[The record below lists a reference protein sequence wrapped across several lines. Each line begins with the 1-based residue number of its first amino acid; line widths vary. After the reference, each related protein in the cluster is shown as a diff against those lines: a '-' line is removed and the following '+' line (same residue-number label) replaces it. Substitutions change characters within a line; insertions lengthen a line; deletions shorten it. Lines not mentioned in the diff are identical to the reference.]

1 MLKRVYLV
9 EGYRTPFLRAN
20 GAFAGLSAFELATTF
35 FEGLLP
41 RLKGAEHITDLFFAN
56 VLLDSRHPNLARE
69 IALKL
74 NRPWSCHF
82 VSNNCISGFLSI
94 TSAANAIKC
103 GNIDVALA
111 GGVESM
117 SNPPLLFNKS
127 ASRFFIDLA
136 NAKSISDKLACLLKF
151 RPHHLL
157 PQIPSPKEPSTGLT
171 MGEHCELMVKEFNV
185 ERQAQDNLALQSHQ
199 NAIAAKAEHAKQII
213 PISAVISDNIP
224 RQDTSLEKLG
234 RLRPVFDR
242 INGTLTAGNSSSLT
256 DGASCVLLASEQAC
270 ENHGLEPLAEL
281 IDYSYASLP
290 PSHGLLMAPPLAIAN
305 LLRKNQLSLRDISI
319 YEIHEAFAGQV
330 LCNLAALKNEWSRYP
345 LDLGGIEPEKLNLL
359 GGSLAIGHPF
369 AATGGRLALNTSQQL
384 KKDELGLTS
393 ACAAGGM
400 ACAMILRGVV

>member
-20 GAFAGLSAFELATTF
+20 SAFAAFSAFELATRF

-41 RLKGAEHITDLFFAN
+41 RLKGAEHVTDLFFAN

-69 IALKL
+69 IALRL

-117 SNPPLLFNKS
+117 SNPPLLFNK
-127 ASRFFIDLA
+127 AACRFFIDLA
-136 NAKSISDKLACLLKF
+136 KAKSLGDKLSCLLKF
-151 RPHHLL
+151 RPQHLF
-157 PQIPSPKEPSTGLT
+157 PQIPSPKEPSSGLT
-171 MGEHCELMVKEFNV
+171 MGEHCELMVKEFNIDR
-185 ERQAQDNLALQSHQ
+185 EAQDKLALRSHQ
-199 NAIAAKAEHAKQII
+199 NAIATKAEHAKQII
-213 PISAVISDNIP
+213 PISAVTSDNIP
-224 RQDTSLEKLG
+224 RQDTSLERLSKLK
-234 RLRPVFDR
+234 PAFDKV
-242 INGTLTAGNSSSLT
+242 NGTLTAGNSSSLT
-256 DGASCVLLASEQAC
+256 DGASCVLLASEEAC
-270 ENHGLEPLAEL
+270 EKHNLEPLAEVV
-281 IDYSYASLP
+281 DYSYANLP
-290 PSHGLLMAPPLAIAN
+290 PEHGLLMAPPLAIAN
-305 LLRKNQLSLRDISI
+305 LLSKHQLSLQDISI

-330 LCNLAALKNEWSRYP
+330 LCNLAALKNEWSRYQ
-345 LDLGGIEPEKLNLL
+345 LDLGEVEPEKLNLQ

-369 AATGGRLALNTSQQL
+369 AATGGRLALSVSNQL
-384 KKDELGLTS
+384 NKEELGLTS

-400 ACAMILRGVV
+400 ACAMILRGL